1 MLPIATVQGV
11 RDGISTGMIIDLSE
25 YLKKTEGVSKEEMQS
40 LESVV
45 ANKLDIEPQHK
56 HHLED
61 IKQLQSSLDSKYDKG
76 EKYSYNVILS
86 DSEKI
91 PYLENP
97 KITLMELVQNKEM
110 SGYKFYVDESNGDL
124 MIILNEIL
132 IGHYSK
138 SGNKWVMNGITE
150 TLQNSMNNYAT
161 KDHVHEDYA
170 SINHVHEDYATKAML
185 DEQTLIENVNI
196 KTKINELETVV
207 QNQQNNFASV
217 NHTHKILDNDL
228 TVNGT
233 IDAKKLKSNT
243 MTFESIDE
251 NAGKCSISGTDI
263 WKVQKNSWM
272 YIYKILSLSQ
282 SLIVDENA
290 TVRKNLNVKT
300 SLTLNGWDVETKIKE
315 LENILQNHYQAL
327 MLLLEKHD
335 MVDTNT
341 GDGSNITPSEST

>member
-138 SGNKWVMNGITE
+138 SGNKWVFNGITE

-161 KDHVHEDYA
+161 KDHVHDEY
-170 SINHVHEDYATKAML
+170 VTKAML

-217 NHTHKILDNDL
+217 NHTHDDKYCSKNE
-228 TVNGT
+228 VNN
-233 IDAKKLKSNT
+233 IIKD
-243 MTFESIDE
+243 
-251 NAGKCSISGTDI
+251 
-263 WKVQKNSWM
+263 
-272 YIYKILSLSQ
+272 
-282 SLIVDENA
+282 
-290 TVRKNLNVKT
+290 NLNTDALSINNFNSRFGFDNFNMLKYT
-300 SLTLNGWDVETKIKE
+300 SDMSVED
-315 LENILQNHYQAL
+315 ILWEVSFNLVEY
-327 MLLLEKHD
+327 
-335 MVDTNT
+335 
-341 GDGSNITPSEST
+341 

>member
-138 SGNKWVMNGITE
+138 SGNKWVFNGITE

-170 SINHVHEDYATKAML
+170 SVSHVHEDYATKYML
-185 DEQTLIENVNI
+185 DEQTLIEKVNIVNPDDFVLEATIPGDGGWGRNVEIESNYSLLNTKIEVICNVSGIKTTRVITIGATETNVAIDDNSIIESMTYNDSAKLLNIRATVLNFTDPEKTSAKVIESTHTETQVTNI
-196 KTKINELETVV
+196 KTKINEIET
-207 QNQQNNFASV
+207 
-217 NHTHKILDNDL
+217 IL
-228 TVNGT
+228 
-233 IDAKKLKSNT
+233 K
-243 MTFESIDE
+243 
-251 NAGKCSISGTDI
+251 
-263 WKVQKNSWM
+263 
-272 YIYKILSLSQ
+272 
-282 SLIVDENA
+282 
-290 TVRKNLNVKT
+290 
-300 SLTLNGWDVETKIKE
+300 
-315 LENILQNHYQAL
+315 NHYDAL

-335 MVDTNT
+335 MVDSNT
-341 GDGSNITPSEST
+341 GDGSNVTPQ

>member
-45 ANKLDIEPQHK
+45 ANKLDIEPQHT
-56 HHLED
+56 HHIED
-61 IKQLQSSLDSKYDKG
+61 IKQLNNVLNGKYDKG
-76 EKYSYNVILS
+76 EQYSYNVILS

-97 KITLMELVQNKEM
+97 KITLMELVQNKEHD
-110 SGYKFYVDESNGDL
+110 GYKFYVDESNGDL
-124 MIILNEIL
+124 MIILNDVL

-138 SGNKWVMNGITE
+138 SGNKWVLNGITE

-170 SINHVHEDYATKAML
+170 TINHVHEDYATKTML

-196 KTKINELETVV
+196 KTKINELEAVV
-207 QNQQNNFASV
+207 QNNFASV
-217 NHTHKILDNDL
+217 NHTHKTLDNDL
-228 TVNGT
+228 TINGT
-233 IDAKKLKSNT
+233 IGAKKLTSNT
-243 MTFESIDE
+243 MTFESIDA

-290 TVRKNLNVKT
+290 TVRKNLNVKE

-315 LENILQNHYQAL
+315 LEAILQNHYQAL
-327 MLLLEKHD
+327 MLLCEKHG

-341 GDGSNITPSEST
+341 GDGDKITPR

>member
-138 SGNKWVMNGITE
+138 SGNKWVFNGITE

-161 KDHVHEDYA
+161 KDHVHQDYA
-170 SINHVHEDYATKAML
+170 SVSHVHEDYATKYML
-185 DEQTLIENVNI
+185 DEQTLIEKVNIVNPDDFVLEYTTNTFYGSYVTSNYSLLNTKVEVVCNVSGVMMTRVITIGESETDISVDHNSDIESISYNDSDKKITIVWTVRVGNATGTAKVIESTHTETHVTNI
-196 KTKINELETVV
+196 KTKINEIET
-207 QNQQNNFASV
+207 
-217 NHTHKILDNDL
+217 IL
-228 TVNGT
+228 
-233 IDAKKLKSNT
+233 K
-243 MTFESIDE
+243 
-251 NAGKCSISGTDI
+251 
-263 WKVQKNSWM
+263 
-272 YIYKILSLSQ
+272 
-282 SLIVDENA
+282 
-290 TVRKNLNVKT
+290 
-300 SLTLNGWDVETKIKE
+300 
-315 LENILQNHYQAL
+315 NHYDAL

-341 GDGSNITPSEST
+341 GDGSNVTPQ